1 MTIPFLWILLCFKL
15 CQTQGKQKEISAVQV
30 NTRVSLAEFFPIY
43 AHQLMVGNDDP
54 PPVSAD
60 VHFSWYLVPFW
71 LQVLY
76 NCPPMPLQSDRTQD
90 KWIISAMGTD
100 CFIIEIPW
108 PCLVLW
114 PTRTLLPTSL
124 GLTWTTAWQ
133 WAICYQK
140 PTYPKATLQLFSIL
154 LLLSNFKI

>member
-15 CQTQGKQKEISAVQV
+15 CQSQRKQKEISVVQV
-30 NTRVSLAEFFPIY
+30 NTHVSLAEFFPTH

-60 VHFSWYLVPFW
+60 VYFSWYLVPFW

-76 NCPPMPLQSDRTQD
+76 NCPLTPLQSDRTQD

-100 CFIIEIPW
+100 CFLIEIPW

-114 PTRTLLPTSL
+114 PIRTLLRTSL

-133 WAICYQK
+133 WAICYQE
-140 PTYPKATLQLFSIL
+140 PTTS
-154 LLLSNFKI
+154 LSPCRIYYYIIINY